1 MRFLTIPALK
11 LPGLSVPHREC
22 PSTPKL
28 DANHAAERAAAVEVA
43 TKKATRA
50 FEAEEIALREQLTA
64 ARARRDAA
72 IANANA
78 AAEAAAR
85 ARGAALIAAHTK
97 AMRALFATWFFG
109 DATTSLANQI
119 GAERRAFLE
128 TMAED
133 VGAPNRIT
141 LWLIACEVFAG
152 GNVPSAQLPTASPA
166 YPALCSYTVP
176 RLATGSATCP
186 SEIVM
191 VVEKAIL
198 IGGSALFHA
207 IEDLEAA
214 VRATAAVSASSATL
228 PLDDFKTLLACAT
241 QAHLHESGVVIG

>member
-1 MRFLTIPALK
+1 MRFLLTPEFK

-50 FEAEEIALREQLTA
+50 FEAEEVALREQLTA

-72 IANANA
+72 IADANA
-78 AAEAAAR
+78 AAETAAR
-85 ARGAALIAAHTK
+85 ARGAALLAAHTK
-97 AMRALFATWFFG
+97 TMRALLATWFFG

-119 GAERRAFLE
+119 GAERRTFLE
-128 TMAED
+128 TVAED

-141 LWLIACEVFAG
+141 LWLIACEVFAA

-166 YPALCSYTVP
+166 HPALCSYTVP
-176 RLATGSATCP
+176 RLATGSTISP
-186 SEIVM
+186 SEV
-191 VVEKAIL
+191 VHTVEKAIL
-198 IGGSALFHA
+198 VGGSTLFRAL
-207 IEDLEAA
+207 EDLEAS
-214 VRATAAVSASSATL
+214 VRATAALSASSSPL

-241 QAHLHESGVVIG
+241 RAHVSESGVVIG